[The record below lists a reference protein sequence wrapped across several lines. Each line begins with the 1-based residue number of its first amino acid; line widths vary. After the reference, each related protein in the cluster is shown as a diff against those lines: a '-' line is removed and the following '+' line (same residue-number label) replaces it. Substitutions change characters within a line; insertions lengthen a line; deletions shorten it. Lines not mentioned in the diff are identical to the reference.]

1 MKIILSLGG
10 KMAGMQSECIGD
22 DILRGVK
29 TIANFINEDARATNH
44 KLATGA
50 LPGGKEGNQW
60 IASKRVLRDHYLK
73 LTAGRA
79 A

>member
-1 MKIILSLGG
+1 MDTEI
-10 KMAGMQSECIGD
+10 AD

-29 TIANFINEDARATNH
+29 KIANFINEDARATNH

-60 IASKRVLRDHYLK
+60 IASKTVLRDHYVK
-73 LTAGRA
+73 ITSGKA

>member
-1 MKIILSLGG
+1 MSVEI
-10 KMAGMQSECIGD
+10 AD

-29 TIANFINEDARATNH
+29 TIADFINEDARATNH

-60 IASKRVLRDHYLK
+60 VASKRVLREHYAK
-73 LTAGRA
+73 ITAGKA

>member
-1 MKIILSLGG
+1 LIDLEN
-10 KMAGMQSECIGD
+10 ECIGG

-29 TIANFINEDARATNH
+29 SIANFIKEDPRATNH

-60 IASKRVLRDHYLK
+60 IASKAVLRDHYLK
-73 LTAGRA
+73 ITAGKA

>member
-1 MKIILSLGG
+1 MDTEI
-10 KMAGMQSECIGD
+10 AD

-29 TIANFINEDARATNH
+29 NIADYINEEARATNH

-60 IASKRVLRDHYLK
+60 VASKSVLRDHYMK
-73 LTAGRA
+73 ITSGKA

>member
-1 MKIILSLGG
+1 MERSMDIRI
-10 KMAGMQSECIGD
+10 CD

-29 TIANFINEDARATNH
+29 NIADFINEDARATNH

-60 IASKRVLRDHYLK
+60 IASKRVLVDHYLK
-73 LTAGRA
+73 ITGGRGA
-79 A
+79 

>member
-1 MKIILSLGG
+1 MDTEI
-10 KMAGMQSECIGD
+10 AD

-29 TIANFINEDARATNH
+29 NIADYINEDARATNH

-60 IASKRVLRDHYLK
+60 IASKAVLRDHYK
-73 LTAGRA
+73 NITAKRA

>member
-1 MKIILSLGG
+1 MEADI
-10 KMAGMQSECIGD
+10 AN

-29 TIANFINEDARATNH
+29 SIANFINEDARATNH

-60 IASKRVLRDHYLK
+60 IASKRVLVEHYAK
-73 LTAGRA
+73 LTGRKVAKAGRRSTPRSA

>member
-1 MKIILSLGG
+1 MDTEI
-10 KMAGMQSECIGD
+10 AD

-29 TIANFINEDARATNH
+29 NIADYINEDARATNH

-60 IASKRVLRDHYLK
+60 VASKSVLRDHYMK
-73 LTAGRA
+73 ITSGKA

>member
-1 MKIILSLGG
+1 M
-10 KMAGMQSECIGD
+10 GD
-22 DILRGVK
+22 GDIANDILRGVK
-29 TIANFINEDARATNH
+29 SIANFINEDERATCH

-60 IASKRVLRDHYLK
+60 IASRRVLHEHYAK
-73 LTAGRA
+73 ITGGKA

>member
-1 MKIILSLGG
+1 MD
-10 KMAGMQSECIGD
+10 SEIAD

-29 TIANFINEDARATNH
+29 NIADFINEDVRATNH

-60 IASKRVLRDHYLK
+60 IASKTVLRGHYK
-73 LTAGRA
+73 TITAGRA

>member
-1 MKIILSLGG
+1 MDTEI
-10 KMAGMQSECIGD
+10 AD

-29 TIANFINEDARATNH
+29 NIANFINEDARATNH

-60 IASKRVLRDHYLK
+60 VASKAVLRNHYK
-73 LTAGRA
+73 NITAGKVA
-79 A
+79 

>member
-1 MKIILSLGG
+1 MDAEI
-10 KMAGMQSECIGD
+10 AD

-29 TIANFINEDARATNH
+29 NIANFINEDARATNH

-60 IASKRVLRDHYLK
+60 IASKSVLRNHYK
-73 LTAGRA
+73 NITAGKA

>member
-1 MKIILSLGG
+1 MDT
-10 KMAGMQSECIGD
+10 EIGD

-29 TIANFINEDARATNH
+29 NIADYINEDARATNH

-60 IASKRVLRDHYLK
+60 IASKAVLRDHYK
-73 LTAGRA
+73 NITAKRA
-79 A
+79 V

>member
-1 MKIILSLGG
+1 MNADL
-10 KMAGMQSECIGD
+10 AN

-29 TIANFINEDARATNH
+29 NIANFINEDARATYH

-60 IASKRVLRDHYLK
+60 IASKRVLVEHYAK
-73 LTAGRA
+73 ITAGKA

>member
-1 MKIILSLGG
+1 MDTEI
-10 KMAGMQSECIGD
+10 AD

-29 TIANFINEDARATNH
+29 SIADYINEDARATNH

-60 IASKRVLRDHYLK
+60 IASKAVLRDHYK
-73 LTAGRA
+73 NITAGKA

>member
-1 MKIILSLGG
+1 MDTEI
-10 KMAGMQSECIGD
+10 AD

-29 TIANFINEDARATNH
+29 NIADYINEDARATNH

-50 LPGGKEGNQW
+50 LPGGKKGNQW
-60 IASKRVLRDHYLK
+60 IASKAVLRDHYK
-73 LTAGRA
+73 NITAKRA